1 MLRTSTSRGAVPSLH
16 DEPVRQH
23 LKAAAKLWLRRSRT
37 RRALATLNDQQL
49 RDIGLTRDDVS
60 QEVARPFWSPWLRP

>member
-23 LKAAAKLWLRRSRT
+23 LKAQRSCGSGAVEPAELSPLSTTNSCETLALREMT
-37 RRALATLNDQQL
+37 
-49 RDIGLTRDDVS
+49 
-60 QEVARPFWSPWLRP
+60 